1 MTITKAITI
10 DGGAGQIASIL
21 PGGTNGIVVSA
32 GPSDSVILEGL
43 DIDGVGAGLNGVNF
57 ISGAQL
63 YVIRCAIRR
72 FTQAGVNI
80 ASTTTNAR
88 AFINNSI
95 INLNNTGGASTSV
108 NIQGNSNIVSIL
120 NTVIDN
126 NGNIAIQAGGGS
138 GTGTNQVALAHSVL
152 NASSTAFNLL
162 AGGKAYSIG
171 PSNVISGGGAVTG
184 TFPFN

>member
-10 DGGAGQIASIL
+10 RSDHIEAGVLVS
-21 PGGTNGIVVSA
+21 GTNGIVVAA
-32 GPSDSVILEGL
+32 GPTDSVILEGL

-63 YVIRCAIRR
+63 YVIKCAIRR
-72 FTQAGVNI
+72 FTQAGVNV

-88 AFINNSI
+88 AFINDSI
-95 INLNNTGGASTSV
+95 INLNNTGGASAGV

-126 NGNIAIQAGGGS
+126 NGNIAIQAGGGERH
-138 GTGTNQVALAHSVL
+138 GDQPGRV
-152 NASSTAFNLL
+152 
-162 AGGKAYSIG
+162 
-171 PSNVISGGGAVTG
+171 GA
-184 TFPFN
+184 